1 MVTQLLRSP
10 VLNAAGEQVGRVED
24 FIAKLADSG
33 YPPITG
39 LKVGVGGHDVFVG
52 LKFVERLEPNA
63 VKLNISSLDMTEFQ
77 RRRGEVLLAADV
89 LGRHLIDVTRGH
101 LVRAH
106 DLVLAEVEGQWRLLG
121 VDRSPQAWLRRLVPR
136 RGRPDLR
143 RHALLDW

>member
-77 RRRGEVLLAADV
+77 RDDTQHQGQAKRKPSLHVHSISQAS
-89 LGRHLIDVTRGH
+89 
-101 LVRAH
+101 
-106 DLVLAEVEGQWRLLG
+106 VLALLIQSD
-121 VDRSPQAWLRRLVPR
+121 VPHRRFR
-136 RGRPDLR
+136 
-143 RHALLDW
+143 